1 MSTTRTRTA
10 ATVIG
15 ASLAVAMTALPAA
28 ATIAAADEQAD
39 QTQSTV
45 EPTVETEEPG
55 QGVET
60 DPAQEQS
67 SPAQDTVEPT
77 VAATVKPE
85 EPAEPAEPVQTPTP
99 TPAEA
104 PEASVPAPPTAS
116 TARAATHTVT
126 ALSTATGWGAAGFTT
141 NDPANVAV
149 AVVDG
154 TTEITA
160 IAWGGNCGSTGAPLY
175 ALDCDTTLIP
185 AGAAVTTL
193 AAGARAEITDT
204 GTIIYTPAP
213 GWTGFDLLEVTDG
226 ARTTQVRVIVNATT
240 GAVNSGQELQATPSS
255 PVDGFYVADVYA
267 IDAPAGVAYVT
278 VTGLSGVVTGVQVF
292 ASGVRVVGPLNAAGG
307 FDGGAATLT
316 VWSLDG
322 AASNVTVTAPATV
335 TSPSTPQTHTVFV
348 APGATQE
355 VDVLA
360 RAGLNPAE
368 LTWFEVTGATPD
380 LTARVSADWTI
391 RATLAPTTVPVDGSR
406 DASWVSWRATLADG
420 STVEGM
426 LYVSPQAEATLQP
439 ATQRVLTWAGAPVT
453 WDLTAGNEGTFEG
466 DGLTAATS
474 DWAVTPGPVDANGW
488 TAGMVAQSGDEVTFA
503 PAPGW
508 VGTVSVPVTFRTAIE
523 RQDGVSYATSTSTYV
538 EVEVLGP
545 VATGKTMSLNTGESR
560 AVDLASDALWG
571 STADLTAYGDQQV
584 TDGDT
589 EQSGDE
595 PAQWVDHPT
604 DWDVVGTWTGA
615 VESGGR
621 ATSGTRLVVSASGQA
636 DLREADPVVDAE
648 LEADGFDGALDVTR
662 AVATLSAATA
672 QAASMPFTLVT
683 ESGLRGESAA
693 LDITVVGGEVPP
705 EPEPQEPGGNSEP
718 SAPEVTPA
726 EPVRTEPVIPNP
738 ELAALADQEPTPAA
752 AAIRF
757 ETGVPTA
764 SAEVAMLPGGSR
776 IGAAAALVGI
786 AGLVGLGLR
795 RRRASR

>member
-1 MSTTRTRTA
+1 MSTRRTRTA

-15 ASLAVAMTALPAA
+15 AGLAVAMTALPAA
-28 ATIAAADEQAD
+28 ATVAAADEQAD
-39 QTQSTV
+39 QTQSIV
-45 EPTVETEEPG
+45 EPTVEPEEPG
-55 QGVET
+55 QVVET
-60 DPAQEQS
+60 DPAQEQQI
-67 SPAQDTVEPT
+67 PAQYTVEPT
-77 VAATVKPE
+77 VAATVMPE
-85 EPAEPAEPVQTPTP
+85 QIVEPAESVQATTP

-104 PEASVPAPPTAS
+104 REASVQAPVTAS
-116 TARAATHTVT
+116 AARVTTHTVT
-126 ALSTATGWGAAGFTT
+126 ALSAATGWGAAGFTT

-175 ALDCDTTLIP
+175 ALDCDTMLIP

-193 AAGARAEITDT
+193 VAGASAEVTDT

-226 ARTTQVRVIVNATT
+226 ARTTQVRVIVNAPT

-255 PVDGFYVADVYA
+255 PADGFYIADVYA
-267 IDAPAGVAYVT
+267 IEAPAGVAYVT
-278 VTGLSGVVTGVQVF
+278 VAGLSGAVTGVQVF

-322 AASNVTVTAPATV
+322 AASTVTVTAPATV

-368 LTWFEVTGATPD
+368 LNGFELMGSTPD
-380 LTARVSADWTI
+380 IAARRSADWTI
-391 RATLAPTTVPVDGSR
+391 WATLAPTTVPVDGSH

-420 STVEGM
+420 STVEGT
-426 LYVSPQAEATLQP
+426 LYVSPQAEVTLQP

-474 DWAVTPGPVDANGW
+474 DWAVTPGPVTVNGW
-488 TAGMVAQSGDEVTFA
+488 TAGMVAQSGDQVTFA

-508 VGTVSVPVTFRTAIE
+508 TGTISVPATFRTVIE
-523 RQDGVSYATSTSTYV
+523 RQDGVSYATTTSTYV

-545 VATGKTMSLNTGESR
+545 VATGKTVSLNTGESR

-571 STADLTAYGDQQV
+571 STADLAAYGDQQV
-584 TDGDT
+584 SDGYT
-589 EQSGDE
+589 EQFGDE

-604 DWDVVGTWTGA
+604 DWDVLGTWTDA
-615 VESGGR
+615 VESGAGR
-621 ATSGTRLVVSASGQA
+621 ATSGTRLVVSTSGQA
-636 DLREADPVVDAE
+636 DLGQADPVVDAE
-648 LEADGFDGALDVTR
+648 LDAAAFAGTLRRER
-662 AVATLSAATA
+662 ATATLSAATA
-672 QAASMPFTLVT
+672 QVASMPFALLT
-683 ESGLRGESAA
+683 ESGIRGQAA
-693 LDITVVGGEVPP
+693 TLDVTVVGGEVPSEPEPVTPTEPTPVDPAPVMP
-705 EPEPQEPGGNSEP
+705 EPEP
-718 SAPEVTPA
+718 
-726 EPVRTEPVIPNP
+726 TEPAPGDP
-738 ELAALADQEPTPAA
+738 ETVAPAA
-752 AAIRF
+752 RVVAPATSYRF
-757 ETGVPTA
+757 ETGVPAA
-764 SAEVAMLPGGSR
+764 SAEVASLAGGSLAG
-776 IGAAAALVGI
+776 IAAALAGA

-795 RRRASR
+795 RRRARQ